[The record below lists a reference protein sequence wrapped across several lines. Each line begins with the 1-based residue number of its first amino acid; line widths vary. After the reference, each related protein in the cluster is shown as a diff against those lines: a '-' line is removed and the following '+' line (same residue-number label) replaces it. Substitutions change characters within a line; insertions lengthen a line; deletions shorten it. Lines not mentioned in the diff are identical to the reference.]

1 MHPERVRHYAF
12 TFLHAISEVEKN
24 LKQSLSGL
32 LGFGSFFI
40 ISNQLE
46 NKYAEKI

>member
-1 MHPERVRHYAF
+1 MHPEWIRHYAF
-12 TFLHAISEVEKN
+12 TFLSIDYVLQN

-40 ISNQLE
+40 ISQLVR
-46 NKYAEKI
+46 K